1 MVKKLFKIA
10 QKMTKIDPKM
20 SKIRQ
25 IDPKISKKYLNYCK
39 NPTHDKKRGIW
50 PQNPTAGPQTY
61 WAPRAYVPQKFPALP
76 PAVY

>member
-1 MVKKLFKIA
+1 MFKIG

-25 IDPKISKKYLNYCK
+25 IDPKISKKCLNYCK
-39 NPTHDKKRGIW
+39 NPTHDKKRGTW

-61 WAPRAYVPQKFPALP
+61 LAPRA
-76 PAVY
+76 